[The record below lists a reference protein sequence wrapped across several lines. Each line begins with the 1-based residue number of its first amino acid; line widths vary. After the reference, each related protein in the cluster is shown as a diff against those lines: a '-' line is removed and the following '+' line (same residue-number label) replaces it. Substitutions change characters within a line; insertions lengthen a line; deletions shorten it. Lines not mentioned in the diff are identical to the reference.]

1 MNVPPGENGL
11 LHEGDFIIREIH
23 CKLSEHDWVLK
34 LGYLLPLQGLYI
46 ALTCVYIDRFGCV
59 QCLDEQPTPH
69 CTIQGDRSMK
79 GLNMSVLQMRR
90 SEECNPVER
99 ENPAPREVLEE
110 IFLLLEE
117 FGPNWYTERLHERA
131 KTALGRQ

>member
-1 MNVPPGENGL
+1 
-11 LHEGDFIIREIH
+11 
-23 CKLSEHDWVLK
+23 
-34 LGYLLPLQGLYI
+34 
-46 ALTCVYIDRFGCV
+46 
-59 QCLDEQPTPH
+59 
-69 CTIQGDRSMK
+69 
-79 GLNMSVLQMRR
+79 MSVLQMRR